1 MTVLEKLNSI
11 KNQEIT
17 AKENVEN
24 YIKVIEEKND
34 DINSFLEINKE
45 EALAKAED
53 IDARIKAGEEVGA
66 LAGLVFGIK
75 ANINVEDFIISAA
88 SKTLEDYI
96 GSYDATVVKRIK
108 AEDGII
114 IGINNMDEFAAGSS
128 CETSYYGPVNNPAA
142 PGRIPGGSSGG
153 SAAAVAAEMC
163 DIAIGSDTGGSIR
176 NPSSHCGVLGF
187 KSTYGAVSRQGLLDL
202 SMSLDQIGPMAN
214 DITGITLALDTIV
227 GYDRTECTTL
237 KWEAPNFTEVA
248 LSIEGEKPLEGMK
261 IATVKEFREV
271 TDDTINEK
279 IDEAIAKLEA
289 LGAEVTF
296 GNLLKATV
304 YAGRLAP
311 GTVVGAYRHSG
322 KWDGRRTSGVDVW
335 RNGEL
340 TGTDTDPSS
349 FQAINIQYAPKEH
362 GLFGGAGYY
371 HIKDDDLVGATKVI
385 NGKTYSAGSY
395 TYDGTSVEDT
405 ADIWSVNAGYKF
417 SNKAQLWG
425 SFAQNT
431 KADVE
436 RDSWQALFKYGTIYC
451 GGNQNTKKGEWA
463 VWTGYK
469 KYGSNASL
477 WGVNFDDVYAGTHGV
492 VVGASYAPMDRVVM
506 LAKYF
511 KGEYITGDGDV
522 ERLFGRVEFFY

>member
-1 MTVLEKLNSI
+1 MKKSVVSALTTALVVGAASTTFAAANPFSDVPAGHWAYDAVTQLAADGIVEGYGDGTYLGNRNITRYEMAQMVAKAMAKGGNVSGTDKAALDRLAAEFADELNNLGVRVSNLEKY
-11 KNQEIT
+11 
-17 AKENVEN
+17 AD
-24 YIKVIEEKND
+24 KVIWQGKIEYTYKSHRTDAYERDANGRLYSTRGQDKINQD
-34 DINSFLEINKE
+34 DWIFRFEPIAEVNKHWTLR
-45 EALAKAED
+45 AR
-53 IDARIKAGEEVGA
+53 IDAHADMSRDQGGSFTLERGWAQGDYDNFQVKVGRQP
-66 LAGLVFGIK
+66 LYTNEDGLVW
-75 ANINVEDFIISAA
+75 
-88 SKTLEDYI
+88 
-96 GSYDATVVKRIK
+96 
-108 AEDGII
+108 
-114 IGINNMDEFAAGSS
+114 
-128 CETSYYGPVNNPAA
+128 
-142 PGRIPGGSSGG
+142 
-153 SAAAVAAEMC
+153 
-163 DIAIGSDTGGSIR
+163 DTEY
-176 NPSSHCGVLGF
+176 
-187 KSTYGAVSRQGLLDL
+187 T
-202 SMSLDQIGPMAN
+202 
-214 DITGITLALDTIV
+214 
-227 GYDRTECTTL
+227 
-237 KWEAPNFTEVA
+237 
-248 LSIEGEKPLEGMK
+248 
-261 IATVKEFREV
+261 
-271 TDDTINEK
+271 
-279 IDEAIAKLEA
+279 
-289 LGAEVTF
+289 GAEVTF